1 MSKNGK
7 QSDKPQTGAN
17 PEMAQ
22 AMREIRRSNA
32 AVPHVPAPRKGT
44 RREQERRA
52 IADAD
57 FS

>member
-1 MSKNGK
+1 MSTNGK

-52 IADAD
+52 IAD
-57 FS
+57 FR